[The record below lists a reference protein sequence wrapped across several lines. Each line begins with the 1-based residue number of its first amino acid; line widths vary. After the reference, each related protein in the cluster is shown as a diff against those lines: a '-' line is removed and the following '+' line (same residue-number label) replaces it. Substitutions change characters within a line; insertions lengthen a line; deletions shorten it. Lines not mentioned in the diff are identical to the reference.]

1 MRKGLHPQ
9 MQYISYSG
17 RLMNIMMTKISHTGK
32 VHHMRAKHRMAQSLG
47 QIAKF
52 KRRYELEAE
61 ENNGRCGCHKRE
73 VIQRRAK
80 MEVSAAMDLVRPADP
95 R

>member
-1 MRKGLHPQ
+1 
-9 MQYISYSG
+9 
-17 RLMNIMMTKISHTGK
+17 MNIMMTKISHTGK

-61 ENNGRCGCHKRE
+61 ENNGR
-73 VIQRRAK
+73 
-80 MEVSAAMDLVRPADP
+80 
-95 R
+95 

>member
-1 MRKGLHPQ
+1 MV
-9 MQYISYSG
+9 SG

-32 VHHMRAKHRMAQSLG
+32 VHHMRAKRQMTQSLG

-61 ENNGRCGCHKRE
+61 QNNGRMTRQDG
-73 VIQRRAK
+73 
-80 MEVSAAMDLVRPADP
+80 VRWP
-95 R
+95 

>member
-1 MRKGLHPQ
+1 
-9 MQYISYSG
+9 
-17 RLMNIMMTKISHTGK
+17 MMTKISHTGK

-61 ENNGRCGCHKRE
+61 ENNGSVLEYLQRCGFSLWLQSPVMLECLE
-73 VIQRRAK
+73 
-80 MEVSAAMDLVRPADP
+80 
-95 R
+95 

>member
-1 MRKGLHPQ
+1 
-9 MQYISYSG
+9 
-17 RLMNIMMTKISHTGK
+17 MTKISHTGK

-61 ENNGRCGCHKRE
+61 ENNGSYARMLGVALQMFINVSSTRHRCGCHKRE